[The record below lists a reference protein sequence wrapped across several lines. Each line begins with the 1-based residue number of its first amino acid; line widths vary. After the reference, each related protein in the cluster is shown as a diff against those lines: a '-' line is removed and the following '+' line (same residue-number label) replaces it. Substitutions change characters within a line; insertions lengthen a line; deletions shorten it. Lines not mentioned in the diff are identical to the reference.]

1 MDKEELKVKELTKE
15 ELEQIAGGRARTFFE
30 EYFES
35 CGHVFNRY
43 SDSLIR
49 KRAICDFCGGVH
61 CIGVRPV
68 EG

>member
-15 ELEQIAGGRARTFFE
+15 ELEQIAGGRACTFYE
-30 EYFES
+30 EYCEN
-35 CGHVFNRY
+35 CGHVFARY
-43 SDSLIR
+43 SDSHIR
-49 KRAICDFCGGVH
+49 KRATCDFCGGVH

>member
-1 MDKEELKVKELTKE
+1 MSEEKIIVVSEE
-15 ELEQIAGGRARTFFE
+15 ELEQIAGGRARTFYE
-30 EYFES
+30 EYCEN
-35 CGHVFNRY
+35 CGHVYDRY
-43 SDSLIR
+43 PDSLFR